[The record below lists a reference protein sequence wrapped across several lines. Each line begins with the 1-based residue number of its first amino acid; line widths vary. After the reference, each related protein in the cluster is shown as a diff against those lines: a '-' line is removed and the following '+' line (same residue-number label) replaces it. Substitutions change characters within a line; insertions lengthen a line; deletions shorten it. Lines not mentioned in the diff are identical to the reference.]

1 MSDDTT
7 SPSQSPRPDES
18 PSSQLQPYQAS
29 EQGQETGGA
38 DKGER
43 ETREALD
50 ELKAALAQLAT
61 AATKIGHIAQVKVR
75 EEWKTTK
82 PELQKTIEEM
92 KRGLESA
99 ATRASSTL
107 DNLAKKVDKPGAG
120 QAQSQSQAPSPADQ
134 PPADTTADQPPS
146 GSV

>member
-7 SPSQSPRPDES
+7 SQSGQDQTWQQAQPTESIGSGAPDDAKAKE
-18 PSSQLQPYQAS
+18 
-29 EQGQETGGA
+29 EH
-38 DKGER
+38 

-50 ELKAALAQLAT
+50 ELKAALAQLAA
-61 AATKIGHIAQVKVR
+61 AATRVGHIAQVKVR

-92 KRGLESA
+92 KRGVEAA

-107 DNLAKKVDKPGAG
+107 DNLAKKVDKPGPTQDRPDAPEDG
-120 QAQSQSQAPSPADQ
+120 QPRQPEPPEQQAPPR
-134 PPADTTADQPPS
+134 
-146 GSV
+146 V

>member
-1 MSDDTT
+1 MSDETT
-7 SPSQSPRPDES
+7 SQSQSPS
-18 PSSQLQPYQAS
+18 GQVQPYQPP
-29 EQGQETGGA
+29 EQGQGTE
-38 DKGER
+38 KEER

-50 ELKAALAQLAT
+50 ELKTALAQLAT

-75 EEWKTTK
+75 EEWKTTR

-92 KRGLESA
+92 KRGVESA

-107 DNLAKKVDKPGAG
+107 DNLAKKVDKPAAG
-120 QAQSQSQAPSPADQ
+120 QAQGEPTAPSQ
-134 PPADTTADQPPS
+134 PPTEPRADQPPS